1 MAVLLCKGVDRVGP
15 EECAAEVAGWMCN
28 PGMVLN
34 TRVFLAMQLER
45 GRMVRTGSTS
55 LEGSECGLGSLP
67 ASLGLRHRRGR

>member
-1 MAVLLCKGVDRVGP
+1 MAGLLRKGVDRFGL
-15 EECAAEVAGWMCN
+15 EKFATEVAGWVLN

-34 TRVFLAMQLER
+34 MRVFLATQLER

-67 ASLGLRHRRGR
+67 ASLGLRHSRGR